1 MGLDLEPD
9 VTVAAGWWLFF
20 ALTDGGRGERV
31 ELERGESA
39 RARLA
44 AEARVEVEARIAAG
58 GEDSIRLILALLV
71 GAVFVYAGVL
81 KVMNPLRFASDISN
95 YARLPCSFGMRVAF

>member
-1 MGLDLEPD
+1 MDLDLEPD

-20 ALTDGGRGERV
+20 ALSDGGRGERV

-58 GEDSIRLILALLV
+58 GEDSIRLILALLESSSDDRGPPIV
-71 GAVFVYAGVL
+71 GSG
-81 KVMNPLRFASDISN
+81 PLGLGQRP
-95 YARLPCSFGMRVAF
+95 R